1 MAWKEKEI
9 KKRNRKEKVTACGR
23 SRASLPYHS
32 HLSMWKQQA
41 GEQYKPWGDAQ
52 SATTHTTR
60 IWPPINFKPFQ
71 TRSSLSVFLS
81 FSLSHSLSLSL
92 SPCFPWNPRRR
103 NRARNIIP
111 FQCFDR
117 TELLGVIIT
126 LLLSPSF
133 DRTVKRTYYTFVIRS
148 IVCPTFSVR
157 LYRYTAIDAA
167 FRVKKKKTRVR

>member
-1 MAWKEKEI
+1 MEDLARVFHIVRIYLCESS
-9 KKRNRKEKVTACGR
+9 KRGSNINPGATHKVRQHILHAFGHPLISSR
-23 SRASLPYHS
+23 SRRGVLSLSFCLSLFPSLP
-32 HLSMWKQQA
+32 
-41 GEQYKPWGDAQ
+41 
-52 SATTHTTR
+52 
-60 IWPPINFKPFQ
+60 
-71 TRSSLSVFLS
+71 
-81 FSLSHSLSLSL
+81 LSL

-111 FQCFDR
+111 FQSSFDR
-117 TELLGVIIT
+117 AELLGVIIT

-167 FRVKKKKTRVR
+167 FRVKKKKREWGRGREGEK